1 MLVCMALDTAVAL
14 RDHYPI
20 INEACERLSAREGRL
35 HFAPDIYATLLRG
48 GAKGFVLLRA
58 GEAVGFFMVQGTAD
72 SEDRPALQLW
82 IGYARPGTGDDV
94 FETGMNV
101 CESIAVAEGRVTFVF
116 GTHRRGWL
124 KRAPHYGFELK
135 EYLFEKRVSA

>member
-1 MLVCMALDTAVAL
+1 MLACMALDTAVAL

-48 GAKGFVLLRA
+48 GAKGFVLSRA

-94 FETGMNV
+94 FKAGLDK
-101 CESIAVAEGRVTFVF
+101 CEAIAAAEGRVTLVL

-124 KRAPHYGFELK
+124 KHAPRFGLVLK

>member
-1 MLVCMALDTAVAL
+1 MLTCMALDTADAL
-14 RDHYPI
+14 RAHYPI

-48 GAKGFVLLRA
+48 AAKGFVLLRD
-58 GEAVGFFMVQGTAD
+58 GSDVGFFMVQGTAD

-94 FETGMNV
+94 FGAGMEV
-101 CESIAVAEGRVTFVF
+101 CESIAAAEGRSTFVF

-124 KRAPHYGFELK
+124 KRASRYGFELK
-135 EYLFEKRVSA
+135 EYLFEKRVSP